1 MSLNEKSI
9 KELLNELVKIQ
20 VKNHLQNINN
30 EKNHENLIKRIEDKV
45 WTTILYNKTKKK
57 SMEDSD
63 YINFVDST
71 LSNIVVQSRIRP
83 ESMDNM
89 NMIIDQRSK
98 LVETQMFC
106 FLPLFI
112 LSHNII
118 KQYYQSSSGSYILHM
133 MFILIGSLDYYNLD
147 FWKNQCLVKV
157 YHSDF
162 TWRLNSIMQRNLSDS
177 VTKDAKENIELIFDL
192 KTYLSTF
199 SSLIFKSIAFN
210 KSNMDFW
217 MDLISDFALG
227 IVTFKNLASNLYL
240 NEESLFNNELTQ
252 LAEDMGEIEI
262 SRETNKIAEI
272 AFGNDNFHFTD
283 NDITKG
289 TESKNS
295 IIPKKIISVEQNSTN
310 IRKNRNS
317 LLASFMGNSDDE
329 LDELEELE
337 FYQEYKF
344 SKEEEGE
351 KEEEEEDIEEEVEEL
366 KIFDNQ
372 QSQIQN
378 QVSAKSKRSSS
389 IINMERNKNEKFVDS
404 KSLNLSSFNYFD
416 GLSKSIKEKKDEAE
430 DENYRICNLSKVK
443 LPNLLRRVSG
453 RRQIQ
458 YNNKYLGFSWDQQY
472 LSLNKTNKI
481 FNESILSVLT
491 TERIKNCTIVSP
503 NNEISST
510 DGYIWV
516 KLDSLMKLFQGLD
529 SEEFSLYP
537 KYHRVREY
545 KKTELLECY
554 TIFIDEYNISLE
566 LVEEFG
572 ELSPWMNNYYQGD
585 KFIYTRTG
593 TNIKKNDILGP
604 QSDFMNTKSCRDEQI
619 FLSQDLVSMICLFGT
634 KVHYLRS
641 LAELL
646 IMLGDMMNDQQKL
659 ESITKNEYL
668 KCNQISIEESM
679 VSIKILG
686 KVIFELLHMY
696 FGDIEL
702 CFSKFNYGNDHISN
716 LSSTKTSSYLNLIA
730 LLDEFSPSFEI
741 LVSIFKL
748 RSYSGREETRTWKI
762 PHGYSLL
769 SYIYTYLWQF
779 QINPYYI
786 ISNNYFINIDGRKD
800 INNRIDKGI
809 YSSGHILSVI
819 YKNLQ
824 RGIFKD
830 KLDYITSNKESNNLE
845 LKLKANLSL
854 NKSILRPVVPVLLR
868 ILMIKRISFNKT
880 FQVTG
885 RNHGNMALAK
895 TIPLEK
901 QDLSMFFSDINVFT
915 QDFKFNNKIYI
926 DLNSESELDVHD
938 HDHDAELPRVPVPI
952 KNFQETENIKK
963 ITQIAIMEYLKK
975 NQLDFNKVYEIYFKS
990 LDQAFENIIGLE
1002 FNINEYIDLA
1012 FEIGGLLADK
1022 SYQRNEYNIGIS
1034 IQEEFESLKELIQ
1047 DKVKKKKFI
1056 LTSQCDLVSEE
1067 RGIENL
1073 KLRENYHTA
1082 YTKQLNN
1089 YISVNGCLQ
1098 YENLIKLVF
1107 GLDLDLSKYFKKQI
1121 NISEVFST
1129 FDIQKIGKEQGEE
1142 EFIKLFQIIVL
1153 LETISKRFINLK
1165 NFVGRIALYIW
1176 CRKYTTDYNLYIK
1189 FSQGY
1194 LYDSFSE
1201 ELQKLIWDIERNI
1214 SRVYSTIQ
1222 VIQEYLVMLFRRF
1235 DLKTITK
1242 SKSYGSEVSYE
1253 DYNYDD
1259 KWIVVQKYYNGKL
1272 LNNLSLSEKG
1282 FIYFITCLVCQI
1294 CLVLSDLLS
1303 KTDSFRDPPK
1313 RPSSFSPKISENQ
1326 DQSDNQRN
1334 VILEFVNNWKSNC
1347 LEEKVSQY
1355 FTVYKSLKNY
1365 ISGNK
1370 NIFSTENSHILYY
1383 INS

>member
-1 MSLNEKSI
+1 MSLSEKSI
-9 KELLNELVKIQ
+9 KELFNELVKVQ

-30 EKNHENLIKRIEDKV
+30 EKNLENLIKRIEDKV
-45 WTTILYNKTKKK
+45 WTKILYNKTKKNP
-57 SMEDSD
+57 MEDTD
-63 YINFVDST
+63 YISFLDSA
-71 LSNIVVQSRIRP
+71 LSNILVQSRIRP

-89 NMIIDQRSK
+89 KMIIDQRSK

-112 LSHNII
+112 LSHNMI
-118 KQYYQSSSGSYILHM
+118 KQYYQNSSGSYILHI
-133 MFILIGSLDYYNLD
+133 MFILIGSLDSYNLD
-147 FWKNQCLVKV
+147 FWENQCLAKV

-177 VTKDAKENIELIFDL
+177 LIKDTKENIELNFNF
-192 KTYLSTF
+192 KTYLPTF
-199 SSLIFKSIAFN
+199 SSLMFKSIAFN
-210 KSNMDFW
+210 KNNMDFW
-217 MDLISDFALG
+217 MDVISDFALG

-252 LAEDMGEIEI
+252 LTEDMEEIEI
-262 SRETNKIAEI
+262 SREANKIAEV

-283 NDITKG
+283 QVTKG

-295 IIPKKIISVEQNSTN
+295 IIPKKTMSVQQSSMN

-337 FYQEYKF
+337 FYQEYMF
-344 SKEEEGE
+344 SKEKEGKEKE
-351 KEEEEEDIEEEVEEL
+351 KEEIEEEEKEVEEL
-366 KIFDNQ
+366 KILDNQ
-372 QSQIQN
+372 QSQQSNSTI
-378 QVSAKSKRSSS
+378 S
-389 IINMERNKNEKFVDS
+389 MERNKNEKSLDS

-416 GLSKSIKEKKDEAE
+416 GLSKSIKGKMQEIE

-443 LPNLLRRVSG
+443 LPSLLRRVSG

-472 LSLNKTNKI
+472 LSLNKANKI

-503 NNEISST
+503 NSEISST
-510 DGYIWV
+510 DGHIWV

-529 SEEFSLYP
+529 SEEFSVYP
-537 KYHRVREY
+537 RHHRVREY
-545 KKTELLECY
+545 KKIELLECY
-554 TIFIDEYNISLE
+554 TILIDEYNISLE
-566 LVEEFG
+566 LMEEFG
-572 ELSPWMNNYYQGD
+572 ELSPWMNNHYQGD

-593 TNIKKNDILGP
+593 TNIKKNDTLDP
-604 QSDFMNTKSCRDEQI
+604 RNDLMNTKNSRDEQI
-619 FLSQDLVSMICLFGT
+619 FLSQDLVSKICLFGT

-646 IMLGDMMNDQQKL
+646 TVLGEMMNNQQKL
-659 ESITKNEYL
+659 EFITKNEDL
-668 KCNQISIEESM
+668 RCNQIYIEESM

-686 KVIFELLHMY
+686 KAILEFLHMY

-730 LLDEFSPSFEI
+730 LLDEFSPAFEI

-748 RSYSGREETRTWKI
+748 RSYSGREETRSWKI

-769 SYIYTYLWQF
+769 SYIYTCLWQF

-786 ISNNYFINIDGRKD
+786 VSNNYFINVESQKST
-800 INNRIDKGI
+800 NNRIDKGI
-809 YSSGHILSVI
+809 YSSGYILSVI
-819 YKNLQ
+819 YKSLQ
-824 RGIFKD
+824 GGIFKD
-830 KLDYITSNKESNNLE
+830 KLDYITSNKESSNLE

-854 NKSILRPVVPVLLR
+854 NKSILGPVVPVLLR

-880 FQVTG
+880 LQVTAQ
-885 RNHGNMALAK
+885 NHGNTALAK
-895 TIPLEK
+895 TDQLK
-901 QDLSMFFSDINVFT
+901 RQDLSMFFSDVNVFT
-915 QDFKFNNKIYI
+915 QDFKFNNRIHI
-926 DLNSESELDVHD
+926 DSNSEPELDD
-938 HDHDAELPRVPVPI
+938 HDLESQRVPVPK
-952 KNFQETENIKK
+952 KNFQQANKIKR
-963 ITQIAIMEYLKK
+963 ITHIAIMEYLKK
-975 NQLDFNKVYEIYFKS
+975 HELDFNKVYEIYFKS
-990 LDQAFENIIGLE
+990 LDQAFEHIIRLE
-1002 FNINEYIDLA
+1002 FNVNEYIDLA

-1022 SYQRNEYNIGIS
+1022 SYQGNEYNTGTS
-1034 IQEEFESLKELIQ
+1034 IQEEFEFLKELIQ
-1047 DKVKKKKFI
+1047 DKVKKKKFM
-1056 LTSQCDLVSEE
+1056 LTRQCDLVSSEE
-1067 RGIENL
+1067 RGIGNL
-1073 KLRENYHTA
+1073 KLRVNNHTA
-1082 YTKQLNN
+1082 YIKQLNN

-1107 GLDLDLSKYFKKQI
+1107 GLDLDLSQYFRKQI
-1121 NISEVFST
+1121 NISEISST
-1129 FDIQKIGKEQGEE
+1129 FEIQKIGKEQGEE
-1142 EFIKLFQIIVL
+1142 EFMKLFQIIVL
-1153 LETISKRFINLK
+1153 LETISKRFIDLK

-1189 FSQGY
+1189 FSKGY

-1214 SRVYSTIQ
+1214 SRVYGTIQ

-1235 DLKTITK
+1235 DLKTTTK
-1242 SKSYGSEVSYE
+1242 SRNYTSEVSYD
-1253 DYNYDD
+1253 DYSFDD
-1259 KWIVVQKYYNGKL
+1259 KWLVVQKYYNGKL
-1272 LNNLSLSEKG
+1272 LNDLSLSEKG

-1303 KTDSFRDPPK
+1303 KTGSFRDLPK
-1313 RPSSFSPKISENQ
+1313 RPSSFSPNISEDQ
-1326 DQSDNQRN
+1326 DQSDSQRN
-1334 VILEFVNNWKSNC
+1334 VILEFVNNWKSNS
-1347 LEEKVSQY
+1347 LEEKVAQY

-1370 NIFSTENSHILYY
+1370 NIFSAENSHILYY